1 MLNQFLENIKEK
13 KLFSTGHKILL
24 AVSGGIDS
32 MVMLH
37 LFEKSGF
44 DYGIVHCNFQ
54 LRGAE
59 SDRDEEFVK
68 TQVLIHGVPAFF
80 QKFDTEEYA
89 QINGISIEMAA
100 RELRYEYFEKIRIEN
115 GYDFIATA
123 HHSDDL
129 IETFF
134 LNLTRKTGIK
144 GLTGIKDKSGK
155 IIRPML
161 FASRADIEK
170 FASEHYLEF
179 CEDSTNSEVVYQ
191 RNFLRHKI
199 LPLFSALNSSFKKN
213 LLASI
218 ENLKDAETVY
228 TGYFETEKQ
237 KVVENTTDSSFAARQ
252 AGGDSAQGEGQTERS
267 RSLFSIVDQHRV
279 INIEKLKQSDH
290 PRLLLLEILSEF
302 GFNSSVVDE
311 VFQSLNTESGKQF
324 FSKTHR
330 LIKDREKLFITKLAE
345 SENRIFYIETD
356 DVELFEPF
364 DIKIEKLS
372 GKDFKI
378 RKEQNIACLD
388 FEKLEFPLLVRKW
401 QEGDY
406 FQPLG
411 MTGFKKI
418 SDFFIDEKIPV
429 HQKENIWLLCSG
441 EKIVWV
447 MGMRIDNRFKISEK
461 TRKMIMLEIRKLN
474 S

>member
-1 MLNQFLENIKEK
+1 MFTKFLENIKEK
-13 KLFSTGHKILL
+13 MLFNTGRKILL

-54 LRGAE
+54 LRGNE
-59 SDRDEEFVK
+59 SDGDEEFVK
-68 TQVLIHGVPAFF
+68 KQVLIHGVASFF
-80 QKFDTEEYA
+80 KRFDTKEYA
-89 QINGISIEMAA
+89 KINGISIEMAA

-115 GYDFIATA
+115 GYDYIATA

-161 FASRADIEK
+161 FAGRADIEK
-170 FASEHYLEF
+170 FASEQYLEYR
-179 CEDSTNSEVVYQ
+179 EDSTNSEVVYQ
-191 RNFLRHKI
+191 RNFLRHRI
-199 LPLFSALNSSFKKN
+199 LPLFTELNPSFRKN
-213 LLASI
+213 VLASI
-218 ENLKDAETVY
+218 DNLKDAESVY
-228 TGYFETEKQ
+228 SGYFESAKQ
-237 KVVENTTDSSFAARQ
+237 NVAENNTDSQVIDIENLKISAYPKLLLFEILAGFNFNPDVVED
-252 AGGDSAQGEGQTERS
+252 
-267 RSLFSIVDQHRV
+267 
-279 INIEKLKQSDH
+279 
-290 PRLLLLEILSEF
+290 
-302 GFNSSVVDE
+302 
-311 VFQSLNTESGKQF
+311 VFQSLDKESGKLF

-330 LIKDREKLFITKLAE
+330 LVKDREKLFISKLADG
-345 SENRIFYIETD
+345 ENRIFYIESG

-364 DIKIEKLS
+364 DILIEMLP

-378 RKEQNIACLD
+378 RKEPNIACLD
-388 FEKLEFPLLVRKW
+388 FDKLEFPLLIRKW

-411 MTGFKKI
+411 MSGLKKI
-418 SDFFIDEKIPV
+418 SNFFIDEKIPV
-429 HQKENIWLLCSG
+429 HQKENTWLLCSG

-447 MGMRIDNRFKISEK
+447 MGMRIDNRFKISSATSK
-461 TRKMIMLEIRKLN
+461 VMQVEIGK
-474 S
+474 